1 MTDNNNNNNN
11 DNNDNDDEISP
22 PFSSSSSPDDNESF
36 LPLPLLYEIEV
47 YDAITES
54 VYIFHLL
61 GRSFSEVYEDVIFY
75 CDDSLGENSWEILR
89 LDLKHEI
96 KIMNVY
102 HFLEDEKTNDNKNG
116 NHFQWEGGEACPMCI
131 VTNGL
136 IELDRVMKFNCT
148 CGEELIVGDTGWT
161 KCYCPGCNNEILRI
175 DIIRDSETGKL
186 IYTKSNQR

>member
-1 MTDNNNNNNN
+1 MDN
-11 DNNDNDDEISP
+11 DNNDNDNNDEISP
-22 PFSSSSSPDDNESF
+22 PSSSPEDNESF

-47 YDAITES
+47 YDAVTES
-54 VYIFHLL
+54 IFIFHLL
-61 GRSFSEVYEDVIFY
+61 GRGFSQVYEDVVFY

-102 HFLEDEKTNDNKNG
+102 HFLEDEKIENKNKSKD
-116 NHFQWEGGEACPMCI
+116 HFQWEGGEDCPMCI

-148 CGEELIVGDTGWT
+148 CGEELIVGDTGWI
-161 KCYCPGCNNEILRI
+161 KCYCPGCNNEILRT
-175 DIIRDSETGKL
+175 DITRNSETGKL
-186 IYTKSNQR
+186 IYTKSNYQ

>member
-1 MTDNNNNNNN
+1 MADNNN
-11 DNNDNDDEISP
+11 DNNNNNDDEISP
-22 PFSSSSSPDDNESF
+22 PLSSPPDNNESF

-61 GRSFSEVYEDVIFY
+61 GRSFSEVYEDVVFY

-102 HFLEDEKTNDNKNG
+102 HFLEDEKTENENKNNNG
-116 NHFQWEGGEACPMCI
+116 NHFEWEGGEDCPMCI
-131 VTNGL
+131 VTTGK

-148 CGEELIVGDTGWT
+148 CGEELIVGDTGWI
-161 KCYCPGCNNEILRI
+161 KCYCPGCNNEILRT
-175 DIIRDSETGKL
+175 DITRNSETGKL
-186 IYTKSNQR
+186 IYTKSNYQ